1 MRKIKWQNFII
12 VSAAACMLAGC
23 SQHTPVETAAKI
35 TADETNT
42 EPEMEPDETESSAD
56 KAETAA
62 GNEASLA
69 DIKSLV
75 GMNDEDTA
83 GLLGG
88 GEENWSN
95 NFYSISVQRTKHS
108 IGKHR

>member
-1 MRKIKWQNFII
+1 
-12 VSAAACMLAGC
+12 MLAGC
-23 SQHTPVETAAKI
+23 SQHIPIETAAKI
-35 TADETNT
+35 TADETNK

-95 NFYSISVQRTKHS
+95 NFYSISVQRTKH
-108 IGKHR
+108 R

>member
-1 MRKIKWQNFII
+1 MAEFYYCQRRPVCWQDAVSIPRLKPLLKSLLMKLIKNLKWNQMKRK
-12 VSAAACMLAGC
+12 AAQTRQKL
-23 SQHTPVETAAKI
+23 
-35 TADETNT
+35 
-42 EPEMEPDETESSAD
+42 
-56 KAETAA
+56 AA